1 MIVFHCLKLK
11 KLINP
16 TFNCLNG
23 NLVCNPAECNSLDIA
38 THLIPDQ
45 YGISR
50 IFPNPFNP
58 VTQVQYEISQYGQVI
73 MRVYD
78 LRGREVVQ
86 LINEHQNPGHSAISW
101 NAENHASG
109 MYFIEM
115 VIRSGEQYP
124 VFREVRK
131 ILYLK

>member
-1 MIVFHCLKLK
+1 MNI
-11 KLINP
+11 P
-16 TFNCLNG
+16 TFQCQNACV
-23 NLVCNPAECNSLDIA
+23 VCNPVDCNNLDSDCNIMDISPY
-38 THLIPDQ
+38 LLPDEF
-45 YGISR
+45 GISK

-73 MRVYD
+73 MWVYD

-86 LINEHQNPGHSAISW
+86 LINEHQNPGHYAISW

-115 VIRSGEQYP
+115 LIRSGGHHP
-124 VFREVRK
+124 VFYEVRK
-131 ILYLK
+131 VLYLK